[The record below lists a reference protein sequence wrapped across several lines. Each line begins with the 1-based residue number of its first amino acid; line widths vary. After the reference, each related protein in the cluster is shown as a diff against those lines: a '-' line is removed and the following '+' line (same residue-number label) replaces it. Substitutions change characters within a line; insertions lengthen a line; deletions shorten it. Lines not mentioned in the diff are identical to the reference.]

1 MKLVPIDKET
11 KELHARA
18 TRLLSRKKGRTWW
31 YVDKLPDQA
40 IEAVSTGGGS
50 IKKGLTV
57 YLIDGHNRN
66 IYPHGTKLTIH
77 EYVGLVKGTGWQ
89 PLVQLGRD
97 VDMV

>member
-66 IYPHGTKLTIH
+66 IY